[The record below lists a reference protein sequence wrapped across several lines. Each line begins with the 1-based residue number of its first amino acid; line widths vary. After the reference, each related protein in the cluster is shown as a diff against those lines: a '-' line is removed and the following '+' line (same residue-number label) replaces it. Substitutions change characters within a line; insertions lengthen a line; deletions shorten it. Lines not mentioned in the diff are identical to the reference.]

1 MAEAAVPEKGN
12 ETATTTETPSS
23 TSTSSSTSAPSPST
37 PPPSG
42 PREAVRELNRLLGEA
57 RARLRVVYAVDAG
70 VAAVAGAV
78 GAVVVAAVVIGAAP
92 FSLGLR
98 DALLTFIAVVATA
111 CAGAALARRFWPLRH
126 DLVVAGALEA
136 ALRRRG
142 LGVNDLVRSAVELR
156 DSSQA
161 VRAGRAQA
169 SFSQTLA
176 DAHVV
181 RAVDV
186 VRTGAAE
193 HSLRAVGLERGL
205 PSYLGLA
212 LVVAV
217 LGVWGIASPQG
228 LSARLQK
235 LFDGAAVEA
244 ALAERALQQA
254 PIVTDLTITLRYPAH
269 MKLRDDVIAGASG
282 EISAPRGTE
291 VVIAGRADRDVKG
304 AALVVSGAKGEDAI
318 AATVAGDRDVSA
330 RFVVDAAGAW
340 RFRLT
345 PRPRGVQGAFGGDV
359 LDPVARKITL
369 RDDAVPAVV
378 LNEPAKDAVVQAD
391 DDVDVDWSASD
402 DFGVGEVKVVVKR
415 QGSARAPFE
424 KVLRDGQDGAL
435 RQVKGKGAF
444 SIADTGARAGEKLSV
459 TVEAVDNDAV
469 SGPKVGRS
477 ATRVLTV
484 FSAQQHHREV
494 IQRLEELLGQMV
506 EVLGDELEAP
516 LAGVVDGLAQKRLL
530 ERHRAMGP
538 RSEGM
543 LKLFDETL
551 AAVSEDD
558 LFDDDEG
565 VRRALANMRLEL
577 SRAALDKENAVART
591 PPQVLD
597 RPVAT
602 PLWTRVTTAQAGFV
616 TRLEKHILY
625 LEDLLQRERVM
636 EAKKLVQEMK
646 RTQND
651 LKELLQQYKESGD
664 PAARDALLDEIRN
677 MQQQLQELAARL
689 AELQR
694 EIPDEYLNQ
703 EGLQSQE
710 MMKEAESLDEMI
722 EEGRLEDAAKAL
734 EKMLEQTQKMV
745 DDLDKTGEQLGG
757 DENKELREKMERF
770 SEELSALEAAQK
782 EQLEATERAME
793 QAQKKMEEKL
803 KAQVQRA
810 VAEAKKKAQ
819 KAKAEL
825 AKVGKDSLSQNEEED
840 VDAATA
846 RTNDVEKALNS
857 SDLEDALRAAEE
869 AEAAAR
875 TAEQNISDRQRGR
888 MAFSSKSLEKSA
900 KALREAVE
908 ALAEARKTLEQA
920 MPDPSSSMDAAQREQ
935 MAKQGDRQ
943 AQLGEQAQKL
953 SQLLDEIGKEA
964 PIFGPEHKAQVNE
977 AQQSMERAGRQ
988 LKGQQRGARD
998 GMRGAR
1004 QSQSQALQQLKALKD
1019 ALSQMGEG
1027 SGGGGGIPLPL
1038 PGGGAPGSESENEG
1052 GSRGSAKEDV
1062 KIPDGSDFKVKDAFR
1077 KDILDAMREGA
1088 PDDWAG
1094 EVKRYYE
1101 ELIR

>member
-1 MAEAAVPEKGN
+1 MAEAALPEKGN
-12 ETATTTETPSS
+12 ETATAAE
-23 TSTSSSTSAPSPST
+23 SSSTQASSSSSSSSSSSG
-37 PPPSG
+37 PPPPG
-42 PREAVRELNRLLGEA
+42 PRKAVRELNRLLDEA
-57 RARLRVVYAVDAG
+57 RAQLRVVYAVDAA
-70 VAAVAGAV
+70 VAAVAGVV
-78 GAVVVAAVVIGAAP
+78 GAVVVAAVVIGVAP

-98 DALLTFIAVVATA
+98 DALLAFIAVAAVGS
-111 CAGAALARRFWPLRH
+111 AGAVLARRFWPLRH

-169 SFSQTLA
+169 SFSQVLA

-186 VRTGAAE
+186 VRTGAAD

-205 PSYLGLA
+205 PSYLALA
-212 LVVAV
+212 LVMAV
-217 LGVWGIASPQG
+217 LGGWWIASPQG

-282 EISAPRGTE
+282 DISAPRGTE

-304 AALVVSGAKGEDAI
+304 AALVVSGGKGEEAI
-318 AATVAGDRDVSA
+318 AATVSGTRDVSA

-345 PRPRGVQGAFGGDV
+345 PRARGMQAFGGDI

-378 LNEPAKDAVVQAD
+378 LKEPAKDAVVQAD

-415 QGSARAPFE
+415 QGLARAPFE
-424 KVLRDGQDGAL
+424 KILRDGKDGAE

-459 TVEAVDNDAV
+459 TVEAIDNDAV

-516 LAGVVDGLAQKRLL
+516 LAGVVDGVAQKRLL

-538 RSEGM
+538 RSEVM
-543 LKLFDETL
+543 LKLFDDTL

-565 VRRALANMRLEL
+565 VRRALANMRLDL

-602 PLWTRVTTAQAGFV
+602 PLWTRVTTAQTSFV

-625 LEDLLQRERVM
+625 LEDLLQRERVL
-636 EAKKLVQEMK
+636 EAKKLVKEMK

-757 DENKELREKMERF
+757 EENQELREKMERF

-825 AKVGKDSLSQNEEED
+825 AKVGRESLSQNEEED
-840 VDAATA
+840 VDAAAA
-846 RTNDVEKALNS
+846 RTNDVDKALNS
-857 SDLEDALRAAEE
+857 SDLEDAIRAAEE

-888 MAFSSKSLEKSA
+888 MAFSSKSLEKSG
-900 KALREAVE
+900 KALREAAQ
-908 ALAEARKTLEQA
+908 ALAEARKIMEQA
-920 MPDPSSSMDAAQREQ
+920 MPNPSSSMDAAQREQ

-1027 SGGGGGIPLPL
+1027 GGGGGGIPLPL

-1088 PDDWAG
+1088 PDEWAG